1 MNWQEFFNSFDFKND
16 FVLDQKIEAVPF
28 AELKAV
34 VIDGDRLFDEYVEA
48 SLSEFVRE
56 ARFVDAF
63 K

>member
-16 FVLDQKIEAVPF
+16 FVLHQKIEAVHF

-34 VIDGDRLFDEYVEA
+34 IVNGDRLFDEHVEA
-48 SLSEFVRE
+48 SLSEFVSE